1 MATKIESLE
10 DLFRLKIT
18 SLYDIESAIVGSLP
32 KLAKAAT
39 EPELKEALEMHLEET
54 KSQVN
59 RLEEIF
65 TMLDMK
71 PKKTKVEAI
80 RGLIADADW
89 VIKQKP
95 SSGLLD
101 ALIIASAR
109 YVEHYEMA
117 GYMSAIAWAE
127 HLGMNEAAELLQATL
142 QEENN
147 AETKLS
153 EIADLTLEN
162 VGNGE
167 NSEDTNDEEKED
179 DEEEESE

>member
-1 MATKIESLE
+1 MATKIENLE

-18 SLYDIESAIVGSLP
+18 SLYDIESAIVGALP
-32 KLAKAAT
+32 KMAKAAT
-39 EPELKEALEMHLEET
+39 GPELKEALEMHLEET
-54 KSQVN
+54 RSQVT

-65 TMLDMK
+65 TMLEMK

-89 VIKQKP
+89 IIKQKP
-95 SSGLLD
+95 SPGLLD
-101 ALIIASAR
+101 ALIVASAR

-127 HLGMNEAAELLQATL
+127 HLGMTEATELLRATL
-142 QEENN
+142 EEENN

-153 EIADLTLEN
+153 GIAETTLEN
-162 VGNGE
+162 AE
-167 NSEDTNDEEKED
+167 TDKASEDESEDE
-179 DEEEESE
+179 DEEEEDE